1 MEQLKDN
8 IRIFEEAEANV
19 MSQDELD
26 MIAKVRQAYQSLIK
40 VPCTGCG
47 YCIPCP
53 KGVDIP
59 RIFYLY
65 NNGNMYNDFANVVQD
80 LSLIHICW
88 QKQNRRARTAAP
100 LPRGRQP
107 ILCFAALQKNAA
119 SV

>member
-1 MEQLKDN
+1 MYK
-8 IRIFEEAEANV
+8 R
-19 MSQDELD
+19 
-26 MIAKVRQAYQSLIK
+26 QSLIK

-80 LSLIHICW
+80 NYSHVLKNNASPLELSLIHI
-88 QKQNRRARTAAP
+88 
-100 LPRGRQP
+100 
-107 ILCFAALQKNAA
+107 
-119 SV
+119 